1 MNNNHINRRNFL
13 KVMGVGAGA
22 AATVTIPG
30 CSPKKDKSMDD
41 ADFSTAPVPLDKM
54 TYRTDE
60 HTHAKVSLLGYGCMR
75 FPSKTNE
82 KGEDILDQEAV
93 DRLIDYAIAH
103 GINYFDTAPAYGQS
117 EDVVGISLSRYPRN
131 KYLLA
136 TKMSN
141 FDPSTWSLEAAK
153 RMYHNSF
160 KRLKVDYFDY
170 YLLHVVGQ
178 GGLEH
183 TKTRFIDNGLIDF
196 LMKEREAGRIRN
208 LGFSFHGDVAA
219 YDYMLAQH
227 DKYKW
232 DFVQIQLNYVDWE
245 NHGDDKGLDASYLY
259 GELEKR
265 NIQAIIMEPLLG
277 GRLARLTPTAL
288 AMLKKIHPDLS
299 PASWA
304 FRFAGDMPLS
314 LTVLSGMT
322 YMEHLQDNIRTFSP
336 LTPLTADE
344 KQTLKTIADLMLH
357 SELIPCTQCKYC
369 MPCPYGL
376 NIPEVFAHYNR
387 CVNDKM
393 LPKSSAD
400 SNYEKA
406 RREFLYGYDRSVP
419 KLRQASHCIGCKQ
432 CEPKCPQGI
441 AISDEMH
448 RIDKLTEN
456 LKQNLPFDSAKE
468 DAEAAKHE
476 HH

>member
-1 MNNNHINRRNFL
+1 MSDNHINRRNFL

-22 AATVTIPG
+22 AAAATVPG
-30 CSPKKDKSMDD
+30 CSPKKSDSGLEDES
-41 ADFSTAPVPLDKM
+41 FSTAPVPKGKM
-54 TYRTDE
+54 TYRYDKKTK
-60 HTHAKVSLLGYGCMR
+60 AKVSLLGFGCMR
-75 FPSKTNE
+75 FPSTTNE
-82 KGEDILDQEAV
+82 KGEDVIDQEAV
-93 DRLIDYAIAH
+93 NHLVDYAIDH
-103 GINYFDTAPAYGQS
+103 GITYFDTAPAYGQS
-117 EDVVGISLSRYPRN
+117 EDVVGISLSRYPRD
-131 KYLLA
+131 KYLVA
-136 TKMSN
+136 TKLSN

-153 RMYHNSF
+153 EMYHTSL
-160 KRLKVDYFDY
+160 KRIKVDYVDY
-170 YLLHVVGQ
+170 YLLHVVGM
-178 GGLEH
+178 GGV
-183 TKTRFIDNGLIDF
+183 KGAKSRFIDNGMLDF
-196 LMKEREAGRIRN
+196 LMQEREAGRIRN
-208 LGFSFHGDVAA
+208 LGFSYHGDVEA
-219 YDYMLAQH
+219 YDYLLSQH

-245 NHGDDKGLDASYLY
+245 NHGGDKGLDASYLY

-265 NIQAIIMEPLLG
+265 GIQAVIMEPLLG

-288 AMLKKIHPDLS
+288 QMLKKIHPDLS

-304 FRFAGDMPLS
+304 FRFAGSKPIV

-336 LTPLTADE
+336 LTPLTNE
-344 KQTLKTIADLMLH
+344 EQQTLKTIADLMLH
-357 SELIPCTQCKYC
+357 SDLIPCTQCKYC

-393 LPKSSAD
+393 LLKSSSD
-400 SNYEKA
+400 PNYVKA

-419 KLRQASHCIGCKQ
+419 KLRQANHCIGCKQ

-441 AISDEMH
+441 KISDQME

-456 LKQNLPFDSAKE
+456 LKQNLTFDNT
-468 DAEAAKHE
+468 HE
-476 HH
+476 EQLKQGQE